1 VTIVWGSVLRLARQ
15 ITQPLRR
22 SLAKAIYSRAD
33 DSTQTDYQGL
43 AFALL
48 SGRPYFGRALMAL
61 QGDPTRQKHFRPV
74 VESISLKLERPLD
87 VLEIGSWAGSSALA
101 WVSAI
106 RESKHGG
113 TLTCVDQW
121 KAYASVPSDMNA
133 ATDDDMIYRL
143 FLHNMAASGIRDF
156 VRIVRGDSREILK
169 DLPPASFDIVYID
182 GDHSYETVRSDIE
195 QARRLVR
202 TPGVVCGDDLE
213 CQRHEIS
220 NACYE
225 TAISRDSD
233 YITLDGNSFHPG
245 VTRAVA
251 EQFGP
256 VPAWNGFW
264 AVTMS

>member
-1 VTIVWGSVLRLARQ
+1 LRLARQ
-15 ITQPLRR
+15 FTQPLRR
-22 SLAKAIYSRAD
+22 SLAKAIYSHAA
-33 DSTQTDYQGL
+33 DSTDADYRGL

-48 SGRPYFGRALMAL
+48 SGQPYFGRALMAR

-74 VESISLKLERPLD
+74 VESLKLDRPVD
-87 VLEIGSWAGSSALA
+87 VLEVGSWAGSSALT

-106 RESKHGG
+106 RANENGG

-121 KAYASVPSDMNA
+121 RAYASVPSEMND
-133 ATDDDMIYRL
+133 ATDDNMIYRL
-143 FLHNMAASGIRDF
+143 FLHNIAAAGIRDF
-156 VRIVRGDSREILK
+156 VRIVRGDSREVLK
-169 DLPPASFDIVYID
+169 NLPAQSFDIVYID

-195 QARRLVR
+195 QALRLVR

-225 TAISRDSD
+225 TAISKDLD
-233 YITLDGNSFHPG
+233 YITLDGNGFHPG
-245 VTRAVA
+245 VTRAGA

-256 VPAWNGFW
+256 VPAWDGF
-264 AVTMS
+264 